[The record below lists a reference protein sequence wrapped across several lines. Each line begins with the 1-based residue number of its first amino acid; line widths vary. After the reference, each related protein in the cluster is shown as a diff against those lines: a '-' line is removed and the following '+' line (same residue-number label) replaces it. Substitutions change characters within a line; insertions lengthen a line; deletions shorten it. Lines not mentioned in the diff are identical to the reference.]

1 MTKKKPKPPLT
12 DAQKNRVRKMLEF
25 GIPQRRIAK
34 IMDCNTRTVWRL
46 FHEAEP
52 PREVT
57 REEIMAACW
66 KIRQG
71 WSDATLKARFRPYM
85 SPLMGDDG

>member
-12 DAQKNRVRKMLEF
+12 ESEKNRIRKMLEF
-25 GIPQRRIAK
+25 GIPKRRIARIIGCRK
-34 IMDCNTRTVWRL
+34 ASVISIAKAGD
-46 FHEAEP
+46 P

-57 REEIMAACW
+57 REEILDACW

-85 SPLMGDDG
+85 STLMGVR